1 MEILGKWHAFRTE
14 TIRTKYINIDTVA
27 VLEMHET
34 LCEKNSKLS
43 KFYTISIKDT
53 YGLDSFVCY
62 VYYLLKAAWEDWD
75 FMVEGGHSCPLTHY
89 HETDVVISYITG
101 EILEYSI
108 PSKEKQLDTLAEN
121 LYDMWGYQP
130 VSHRWKERLN
140 QMGVTDFQIEDGKG
154 YVSVFWN
161 EENEFCV
168 RQYGF

>member
-1 MEILGKWHAFRTE
+1 MEVLGKWHASRFE
-14 TIRTKYINIDTVA
+14 VMRTKHIGIDTLA
-27 VLEMHET
+27 VLEVHET
-34 LCEKNSKLS
+34 LCEKNSKLC
-43 KFYTISIKDT
+43 KFYVISIEHVN
-53 YGLDSFVCY
+53 GFDSFVCY
-62 VYYLLKAAWEDWD
+62 AYCSLKEAWNDWN
-75 FMVEGGHSCPLTHY
+75 FMVEGGLNCPLTHY

-108 PSKEKQLDTLAEN
+108 LSKEKQLDTLAEH